1 MEATKQNRGNC
12 APPYTLQVIHMKQ
25 EESFTGFTGWFTM
38 IVTAIEDE
46 QFYRAAMA
54 LQDIEDA
61 LYELNICEPTIERIE
76 IMHEVN
82 ERNPPVFYSVKGYCY
97 QNAVWTQETYWEDR
111 ELYTETSV
119 EVPNKYTGETSIEF
133 NGLRIQLEFL
143 EFRKNEE
150 TECGYPF

>member
-1 MEATKQNRGNC
+1 MT
-12 APPYTLQVIHMKQ
+12 
-25 EESFTGFTGWFTM
+25 
-38 IVTAIEDE
+38 VTAIEDE

-61 LYELNICEPTIERIE
+61 LYELNIYEPTIERIE

-82 ERNPPVFYSVKGYCY
+82 ERNPPVLYSVKGYCY
-97 QNAVWTQETYWEDR
+97 QNAVWTQETYWEDY
-111 ELYTETSV
+111 EWYTETNV

-133 NGLRIQLEFL
+133 KGLRIKLEFL

-150 TECGYPF
+150 TECDSPF

>member
-1 MEATKQNRGNC
+1 
-12 APPYTLQVIHMKQ
+12 MKQ
-25 EESFTGFTGWFTM
+25 EESYTGSTGWFTM
-38 IVTAIEDE
+38 TVTAIEDE

-82 ERNPPVFYSVKGYCY
+82 ERNPPVLYSVKGYCY

-133 NGLRIQLEFL
+133 KGLRIWLS
-143 EFRKNEE
+143 R
-150 TECGYPF
+150 